1 MRVVA
6 IQHLSFEDLGSF
18 AQFFEGQGDQI
29 EMKDATR
36 DDLHPAR
43 DADLLIVLGGPI
55 SANDS
60 ARFPFLT
67 DECHLLEH
75 RISLG
80 LPTIGVCLGAQLIA
94 QVLGAKVYPMGLKEI
109 GFSALAFTEAGR
121 AHPLAK
127 ISAPVLHWH
136 GETFDLPE
144 NATRLASTALC
155 AEQAFAYGDHTLAL
169 QFHLEV
175 RSQEL
180 ERWLVGH
187 IVELETAG
195 VDLSG
200 LRADSAKWSALLEAE
215 AGNMLKDW
223 LASLPAESLK
233 SQ

>member
-6 IQHLSFEDLGSF
+6 IQHLAFEDLGSYAHF
-18 AQFFEGQGDQI
+18 LERQGHQI
-29 EMKDATR
+29 EIKDATC
-36 DDLHPAR
+36 DDLHRAR

-55 SANDS
+55 SVNDS

-67 DECHLLEH
+67 DECHILEH
-75 RISLG
+75 RISRG

-94 QVLGAKVYPMGLKEI
+94 QVLGARVYPMGLKEI
-109 GFSALAFTEAGR
+109 GFSALTLTEAGR
-121 AHPLAK
+121 AHPLAR

-144 NATRLASTALC
+144 GATRLAFTDFC
-155 AEQAFAYGDHTLAL
+155 REQAFALGDHTLAL

-187 IVELETAG
+187 IVELEAAG
-195 VDLSG
+195 VDISR
-200 LRADSAKWSALLEAE
+200 LRSDAAKWNALLEAE
-215 AGNMLKDW
+215 ADNMLKDW
-223 LASLPAESLK
+223 LAGLPVESFK